1 MQHPY
6 ENHTLETAPEASRPF
21 MQQSIDA
28 FGMLPNLI
36 AKMATSSTM
45 TEAYLTMGDIFSR
58 SSLSAVEQQ
67 VVLLTVSRYHN
78 CSYCVGAH
86 SVIADMQ
93 RVPEDVTN
101 SIRENR
107 DIDDE
112 KLHILRVFT
121 EHVLDQR
128 AWIDNVILQ
137 SFYDV
142 GYTQE
147 NALDVIVGIAMK
159 TLSNYTN
166 HIAGTELDEAFS
178 HRAWNQS

>member
-1 MQHPY
+1 MTHFFD
-6 ENHTLETAPEASRPF
+6 NHTLETAPEASRPL
-21 MQQSIDA
+21 MQNAIDA

-36 AKMATSSTM
+36 AKMATSPTM

-58 SSLSAVEQQ
+58 SSLSPVEQQ
-67 VVLLTVSRYHN
+67 VVLLTVSRFHN

-93 RVPEDVTN
+93 DVPEDIVN
-101 SIRENR
+101 AIRDNR
-107 DIDDE
+107 DIGDE

-121 EHVLDQR
+121 EHVLEKR
-128 AWIDNVILQ
+128 AWVDNAILQ
-137 SFYDV
+137 SFYNV

-178 HRAWNQS
+178 HREWNA